1 MRNNTAPWV
10 GASADR
16 NNFLPASR
24 YYGDKYAR
32 TMEEAF
38 GPGAQ
43 LDKEPEEFDPA
54 VCMLIGAVF
63 LAGLLGLVLSVCL
76 WITRG

>member
-1 MRNNTAPWV
+1 MRNNPTPWI

-43 LDKEPEEFDPA
+43 LDAEPEEYSPT
-54 VCMLIGAVF
+54 VCMLIGAVI
-63 LAGLLGLVLSVCL
+63 LAGAVSAVACVLWYAV
-76 WITRG
+76 R